1 MMRVGNSALVTT
13 EKERCRMCYTCVR
26 ECPAKAIRV
35 SGFQASVESI
45 RCIGCGNCVRVC
57 SQGAKSIQS
66 ALEEVLTLLEG
77 EHPVA
82 AIIAPS
88 FPAEFSDME
97 PNRLVGML
105 KQVGF
110 SDVFEVSFGADLV
123 AQEYVKVLQKTKESY
138 IGSTCPS
145 IVSYIEK
152 FHPDLVPHLMPVV
165 SPMIATAR
173 VVRQKMGDSTKVVFI
188 GPCVAKKGEARH
200 EEVQDE
206 VNAVLTFAELRD
218 LFALTRTTPENAPL
232 SLFASPRG
240 RLGGIF
246 AVTRGLFETAG
257 LREDILEGSILAAE
271 GNPRFISAIKEFRKG
286 GDSVRLLELL
296 CCNGCIMG
304 VGFSRDEHLL
314 VRRSHVSDYVR
325 HRVKTVTKDEHAA
338 ESAEFSHI
346 NLERSFSIQD
356 CSLAEPTEEELQ
368 LALRSMGKENK
379 EDELNC
385 GACGYQTCRE
395 HAVAV
400 FRSLAEPEMCLPYM
414 VVHLRDTV
422 AQLETSNKDLVRVQ
436 EALTQTEKL
445 ASMGQ
450 MAAGIAHE
458 VNNPL
463 GIVLLYAN
471 LMLEECLAGSRA
483 REDLEIVVEQANR
496 CKKIVTGLLNFAR
509 QNKVFRQR
517 TNMIEFIEKLT
528 QTFNVP
534 ENIVVTFENRLRTS
548 SPNANIDADQIQ
560 QVMLNLMQNALAAM
574 PSGGTLTL
582 VLRGDSNTITLEV
595 RDTGTGISEENI
607 GKIFDPF
614 FSTKPVGKG
623 TGLGLAVVH
632 GIIKMHQGK
641 ITVESNAK
649 PEVGPC
655 GSKFIVNLPRDEV

>member
-13 EKERCRMCYTCVR
+13 EKDRCRMCYTCVR

-35 SGFQASVESI
+35 SGFQASVESV

-57 SQGAKSIQS
+57 SQGAKSVQS
-66 ALEEVLTLLEG
+66 ALEDVLQLLEG
-77 EHPVA
+77 EQPVV

-105 KQVGF
+105 KKVGF
-110 SDVFEVSFGADLV
+110 ADVFEVSFGADLV
-123 AQEYVKVLQKTKESY
+123 AQEYVRVLQITKESY

-145 IVSYIEK
+145 VVSYIEK
-152 FHPDLVPHLMPVV
+152 FHPDLVPHLMPIV

-173 VVRQKMGDSTKVVFI
+173 VVRKKIGENSKVVFI
-188 GPCVAKKGEARH
+188 GPCVAKKGEAKH
-200 EEVQDE
+200 HEVQDE

-218 LFALTRTTPENAPL
+218 LFSLTKTTVDNSALST
-232 SLFASPRG
+232 FATPRG

-246 AVTRGLFETAG
+246 AVTRGLFEAAG

-325 HRVKTVTKDEHAA
+325 HRVRTVAREEHATEA
-338 ESAEFSHI
+338 AEFNNI
-346 NLERSFSIQD
+346 NLARTFSIQD
-356 CSLAEPTEEELQ
+356 CSLAEPTEEELL

-422 AQLETSNKDLVRVQ
+422 AQLETSNQDLLRMQ

-471 LMLEECLAGSRA
+471 LMLEECVAGTRT

-509 QNKVFRQR
+509 QNKVFRQK
-517 TNMIEFIEKLT
+517 TNMIEFIEKAT
-528 QTFNVP
+528 QTLNAP
-534 ENIVVTFENRLRTS
+534 ENILVIFENRVG
-548 SPNANIDADQIQ
+548 PHGPIAHIDADQML
-560 QVMLNLMQNALAAM
+560 QVMLNLMQNAIAAM
-574 PSGGTLTL
+574 PSGGNLTL
-582 VLRGDSNTITLEV
+582 VVRGDSNTITLEV

-641 ITVESNAK
+641 ITVESNSR
-649 PEVGPC
+649 PETGPC
-655 GSKFIVNLPRDEV
+655 GSKFIVNIPRDEI